1 LGRLEAKVAIVTGAG
16 FGIGRATARL
26 FAKEG
31 AKVMVADYRTD
42 GKGEETVQ
50 MIKEAGGEATFVQVD
65 VSKEEAVKKMIK
77 TAVDTYGKL
86 DILVNNAAVQKY
98 KPVAELT
105 EDDFNFMVTTNQK
118 GVFFGIKNAIPEMI
132 KAGGGSI
139 VNTASIAADHA
150 QHGSLIYA
158 STKGAVLSM
167 TRVAACELAEHNI
180 RVNAVQPGCI
190 KTGMSAD
197 LFAKMGD
204 VIERIN
210 RETPQHRIGTPEEV
224 APLFLFFASDES
236 GHITGQK
243 MAVDGGILA
252 ESHII

>member
-1 LGRLEAKVAIVTGAG
+1 MGRLDGKVTTITGAG
-16 FGIGRATARL
+16 SGIGRATAIL

-31 AKVMVADYRTD
+31 AKVVVSDWVTKD
-42 GKGEETVQ
+42 GEETVK
-50 MIKEAGGEATFVQVD
+50 MIKEAGGEATYVHAD
-65 VSKEEAVKKMIK
+65 VSKEADVKKMIK

-86 DILVNNAAVQKY
+86 NVLVNNAGVQVY
-98 KPVAELT
+98 KLIQELN
-105 EDDFNFMVTTNQK
+105 EDDFDFIIAANQK
-118 GVFFGIKNAIPEMI
+118 GVFFGMKHALPEMI

-150 QHGSLIYA
+150 QHGSCIY
-158 STKGAVLSM
+158 SGTKGAVLSM
-167 TRVAACELAEHNI
+167 TRVAAAEFAEHNI
-180 RVNAVQPGCI
+180 RVNAVQPGVI
-190 KTGMSAD
+190 VTGMSS
-197 LFAKMGD
+197 D
-204 VIERIN
+204 VLSHRPDVVERIK
-210 RETPQHRIGTPEEV
+210 RETPQHRIGEPEEV